1 MDDCLPVINQE
12 PLLFTAHVISLLNII
27 SNFIMVDPTGNYYLP
42 SMLTWDYDFPFFL
55 HSLKDNFFLK
65 KLVKMGFNK
74 YFQDKIWRNLA
85 YPWNKIYW

>member
-42 SMLTWDYDFPFFL
+42 SMLTWDYDFPFSSFF
-55 HSLKDNFFLK
+55 KDNFFLK
-65 KLVKMGFNK
+65 ASKDG
-74 YFQDKIWRNLA
+74 YF
-85 YPWNKIYW
+85 